1 MANLNSIEKLRLEKF
16 FDMSGGYVLDFT
28 NRSYQEFILDNIQID
43 IYDAKYNYGS
53 GSKANRLRA
62 FWEKENN
69 FIVGKLIASLLEY
82 WKAQKAVNSVDI
94 TTAEQELFDECIK
107 IAERL
112 IKESPIENVD
122 VLQSKSDKQDFSPL
136 IKSIRKSIENNQP
149 EEAIDRLH
157 TFAVKYFRDLC
168 DKHGI
173 EHNRSKPL
181 HGMFGEYIKYL
192 RKNDYIE
199 SQMTERILKSS
210 IAILESFNDV
220 RNNQSLAHDN
230 KILNYDES
238 ALIANNV
245 FSVTTQP

>member
-1 MANLNSIEKLRLEKF
+1 MIGNRVNNMANLNSIEKLRLEKF

-69 FIVGKLIASLLEY
+69 FIVGKLIAGPLEY
-82 WKAQKAVNSVDI
+82 WKAQKAINSVDI

-122 VLQSKSDKQDFSPL
+122 VLQSKSYMQDSSPL
-136 IKSIRKSIENNQP
+136 IMSIRKSIDNNHP
-149 EEAIDRLH
+149 E
-157 TFAVKYFRDLC
+157 
-168 DKHGI
+168 
-173 EHNRSKPL
+173 
-181 HGMFGEYIKYL
+181 
-192 RKNDYIE
+192 
-199 SQMTERILKSS
+199 
-210 IAILESFNDV
+210 
-220 RNNQSLAHDN
+220 
-230 KILNYDES
+230 
-238 ALIANNV
+238 
-245 FSVTTQP
+245 